1 MSLLERSKSYFRYM
15 IFVLMLV
22 QILDS
27 FSTIF
32 PGAIPTAI
40 ANEFL
45 PGLDQNTVDSIL
57 AFASGIVSIGLYFL
71 FFSQYLADKLGRK
84 LMLSITVFGMAIA
97 CLGMFLSPNF
107 VTYYIFVFV
116 LNFFFSSDI
125 WLIYVNEETKSNKRA
140 FYSNIILIVGLV
152 GAFVMVITRLF
163 FITETNPN
171 WRAMTIFPML
181 LGFPL
186 TFLIY
191 FTLKETSKYEQMRQ
205 EIGVPKRN
213 FKEDLISIFK
223 TENKKP
229 YLMLLVIAFVRGTSG
244 IYILLFEKYISQ
256 YLPQNQITLIFF
268 ATVFMVVVAYL
279 INGLLADKIGRKP
292 LLYLWSALAPISV
305 LIWVFAGP
313 QGSFMLVLL
322 GYSLSHIS
330 VWGSLGI
337 VRLINI
343 ELLPTDRRGT
353 GVGFR
358 NLIGSIGGTIG
369 LLLSSVVILFIGL
382 GPTFIIF
389 VMANFIVIPLTYFY
403 IKETKGVE
411 LAEIK

>member
-1 MSLLERSKSYFRYM
+1 MSLLGRSKSYFRYM

-32 PGAIPTAI
+32 PGAIPSAI

-84 LMLSITVFGMAIA
+84 LMLSITVLGMAIA
-97 CLGMFLSPNF
+97 CLGMFFSPNF
-107 VTYYIFVFV
+107 VTYYVFVFI

-125 WLIYVNEETKSNKRA
+125 WLIYVNEETESNKRA
-140 FYSNIILIVGLV
+140 IYSNIILIVGLV
-152 GAFVMVITRLF
+152 GAFIMVITR
-163 FITETNPN
+163 FIFIETN
-171 WRAMTIFPML
+171 WRGMTFFPML

-186 TFLIY
+186 AVLIY
-191 FTLKETSKYEQMRQ
+191 FTLKETTKYEQMKQ
-205 EIGVPKRN
+205 ETGIPKRN
-213 FKEDLISIFK
+213 FKEDLVSIFK

-229 YLMLLVIAFVRGTSG
+229 YVMLLVIAFVRGISG
-244 IYILLFEKYISQ
+244 IYIILFEKYMSAFLTPTQIS
-256 YLPQNQITLIFF
+256 LIFF
-268 ATVFMVVVAYL
+268 ATVFMVIVAYL
-279 INGLLADKIGRKP
+279 INGLLADRIGRKP

-313 QGSFMLVLL
+313 QGSFLLVLI
-322 GYSLSHIS
+322 GYSLSHIA

-337 VRLINI
+337 VRFINI
-343 ELLPTDRRGT
+343 EQLPTDRRGT
-353 GVGFR
+353 GIGFR
-358 NLIGSIGGTIG
+358 NLIGSIGGTVG
-369 LLLSSVVILFIGL
+369 LLSSSVVILFVGL
-382 GPTFIIF
+382 GITFIIF

>member
-84 LMLSITVFGMAIA
+84 LMLSITVFGMTIA

>member
-1 MSLLERSKSYFRYM
+1 MSLIERSKSYFRYM
-15 IFVLMLV
+15 IFILMLV

-57 AFASGIVSIGLYFL
+57 AFTSGIVSIGLYFL

-191 FTLKETSKYEQMRQ
+191 FTLKETSKYEQMKQ
-205 EIGVPKRN
+205 ELGVPKRN

-256 YLPQNQITLIFF
+256 FLPQNQITLIFF
-268 ATVFMVVVAYL
+268 ATVFMVIIAYL
-279 INGLLADKIGRKP
+279 INGLLADRIGRKP

-353 GVGFR
+353 GIGFR
-358 NLIGSIGGTIG
+358 NLIGSIGGTTG